1 MALKKEQLLA
11 IYISR
16 INKAIDFIEEN
27 LDKPLTL
34 EMLATASNFS
44 KYHFHRIF
52 QSLIGETPYQFVLR
66 LRLERAA
73 SLLAILPQESITHI
87 AYQCGFSDISV
98 FSRNFKAHFNKSA
111 TQYRKSQYSKS
122 NISQIDSKGDQK
134 RNRISMYFCSDSGT
148 IKWKT
153 DMKLNKEIE
162 VKEMPPLTVAYVRH
176 IGPYAG
182 DSKLFEKLWNKLF
195 RWAGPRGLVGGPDFK
210 SLIVYHDDPNVT
222 VQDKLRTSVCIT
234 VPSDTKVSGEIGKM
248 DLDASES
255 VVARFEVTEQ
265 EFQQAWEWVYGQWLP
280 TSGFQPDDK
289 PCFEVYPE
297 EPKDGKFIV
306 DICVPVKPME

>member
-1 MALKKEQLLA
+1 MSLKKEHLLE
-11 IYISR
+11 IYHSR
-16 INKAIDFIEEN
+16 INKSIDYIEEN
-27 LDKPLTL
+27 LDKPFTL

-52 QSLIGETPYQFVLR
+52 QSLIGETPFQFILR

-73 SLLAILPQESITHI
+73 SLLAALPKESITQI

-98 FSRNFKAHFNKSA
+98 FSRNFKHHFKKSP
-111 TQYRKSQYSKS
+111 TEYRKSHFLKS
-122 NISQIDSKGDQK
+122 NNSQIESKRDHSDS
-134 RNRISMYFCSDSGT
+134 RISMYFCSDSGT

-153 DMKLNKEIE
+153 NMKMNKEIE
-162 VKEMPPLTVAYVRH
+162 VKEIPEMTVAYVRH
-176 IGPYAG
+176 IGPYQG

-222 VQDKLRTSVCIT
+222 VGEKLRTSVCIT
-234 VPSDTKVSGEIGKM
+234 VPADTKVSGEVGKM
-248 DLDASES
+248 DLEASRS

-280 TSGFQPDDK
+280 TSGYQPDDK

-297 EPKDGKFIV
+297 EPKNGKFTV
-306 DICVPVKPME
+306 DICVPVKPL